1 MHNVTAINLG
11 KLKDRFRYVAQSCKE
26 IMDRYKEKEDGLYF
40 LTTANGLV
48 YQTFC
53 DMTTDGGG
61 WTLVASVHENNL
73 YGKCSVGDRWS
84 SQQGNNADVP
94 DGEGNWANRNTF
106 GSAESATSDDFKNP
120 GYYDIEADDMS
131 VWHVPNN
138 SPLENWRIAA
148 ILRYHTDNHFLRLY
162 EGNLNQ
168 LFQQYPVKFNVG
180 SCSERGPAFPIV
192 YDHGDKESTKELYG
206 TYSRAEFVPGF
217 ITFRPINNER
227 AAMAVCSGVKPAT
240 GCNTETYC
248 IGGGG
253 YFPEHSGQC
262 GDFTAFDWDRIA
274 GTQGWSASRDVIG
287 AAALLFYR

>member
-1 MHNVTAINLG
+1 MHNVATINLDQQ
-11 KLKDRFRYVAQSCKE
+11 KNRLRYIAQSCKE

-84 SQQGNNADVP
+84 SQQGNNAELP
-94 DGEGNWANRNTF
+94 DGEGNWSNRNTF

-120 GYYDIEADDMS
+120 GYYDIVAKDMS

-162 EGNLNQ
+162 EGNLHQ
-168 LFQQYPVKFNVG
+168 LFKQYPVKFNVG

-192 YDHGDKESTKELYG
+192 YDHGDKDSTKELYG
-206 TYSRAEFVPGF
+206 INLRAEFVPGF

-227 AAMAVCSGVKPAT
+227 AAMAICSGVKPIT
-240 GCNTETYC
+240 GCNTEHYC

-253 YFPEHSGQC
+253 YFPENSGQC
-262 GDFTAFDWDRIA
+262 GDFTAFDWDRFV
-274 GTQGWSASRDVIG
+274 GKPGWSASPETTG
-287 AAALLFYR
+287 AAVLLFYR